1 MDIKNRWTD
10 AVLFTA
16 ADASTMRDAVLAA
29 FAARA
34 DLSGAY
40 LSGAD
45 LSRAYLS
52 GAYLSG
58 ADLSGAYLS
67 GADLSGADLSGADLS
82 GASGGILTASVQWSD
97 HGELGRQVLAVHLPA
112 LPATDKTPA
121 RDASTLYHCGCFHGD
136 EAALRAY
143 IADGAEDLRVSR
155 TLALDFCAAR
165 MAEMLTARRE
175 VQHG

>member
-34 DLSGAY
+34 DLSGAD

-45 LSRAYLS
+45 LSGAYLS

-67 GADLSGADLSGADLS
+67 GA
-82 GASGGILTASVQWSD
+82 SGGILTASVGWTD
-97 HGELGRQVLAVHLPA
+97 HGECGRTLLAVHLPA